1 MARCLQGTESAL
13 QTLTN
18 PDMAFIK
25 INKKLVVPGIVE
37 NTPVTLALG
46 HRQEN
51 CELKASLEYRVN

>member
-46 HRQEN
+46 RLRQED
-51 CELKASLEYRVN
+51 YGF